1 MNKKIWTPGE
11 KFEENNNNNIH
22 IRHHTL
28 IRRNLDV
35 IYVGGLVAYVFHTHI
50 G

>member
-1 MNKKIWTPGE
+1 MRKKKWTLHE
-11 KFEENNNNNIH
+11 KFEEKNNNIH

-28 IRRNLDV
+28 IRRKLDV
-35 IYVGGLVAYVFHTHI
+35 IHLSGLVAYVFHTHI

>member
-1 MNKKIWTPGE
+1 MWTPHE
-11 KFEENNNNNIH
+11 KFEEKFNSIH

-28 IRRNLDV
+28 IRKKLYV
-35 IYVGGLVAYVFHTHI
+35 IYLGGLVAYVFHTHI